1 MDPLLMPQLPKTSRR
16 LVLASAGAAAFAA
29 PPAPAAVASAPDI
42 FPRHDPGLAKEIVF
56 VSHNNLDKVKELLGI
71 RPALANAAWESGFGD
86 WESALG
92 AASHMG
98 RRDIAEVLI
107 NNGASPTLFSAAMLG
122 QLDVVKALIAARP
135 GSEKLLGPHSI
146 PLLSHARA
154 GGPPAAAVVEYLQ
167 AIGNAGGLKVV
178 EISEEELGKL
188 AGDYTYGAAAAENF
202 HILLKGKQ
210 MSFKRGDSF
219 GKPLHHVGAKVFRPA
234 GAPGVRLEFDETG
247 SGLVI
252 KDGELVLKAVKKR
265 T

>member
-1 MDPLLMPQLPKTSRR
+1 MPQLPKTSRR
-16 LVLASAGAAAFAA
+16 LVLAGAGAAAFAA
-29 PPAPAAVASAPDI
+29 PTSPSAPDI
-42 FPRHDPGLAKEIVF
+42 FPRHDLALAKEIVL

-98 RRDIAEVLI
+98 RRDIAELLI
-107 NNGASPTLFSAAMLG
+107 NNGASPTLFSAAMMG

-154 GGPPAAAVVEYLQ
+154 GGAPAAAVVEYLQ
-167 AIGNAGGLKVV
+167 AIGNASGLKVV
-178 EISEEELGKL
+178 EISEEELAKL
-188 AGDYTYGAAAAENF
+188 AGEYTYGGAAAENF
-202 HILLKGKQ
+202 RILQKGKQ
-210 MSFKRGDSF
+210 LSFQRGDSF
-219 GKPLHHVGAKVFRPA
+219 GKPIHHVGAKVFRPA
-234 GAPGVRLEFDETG
+234 GAPGVRLEFDETS